1 MFENRKKRGRERKS
15 ERERQTDKEKIRVSL
30 VGEKSK
36 KIAGGVV
43 RVKEREGG
51 RENQRQKDREKHIW
65 LAIDK

>member
-1 MFENRKKRGRERKS
+1 VFENRKKRGRERKS

-51 RENQRQKDREKHIW
+51 ERKSEAERQRETHMASHR
-65 LAIDK
+65 